1 MMVFAIGKRGQLRP
15 VIFAVA
21 LSAAVLGCA
30 GSGPPPAL
38 RVGGVAY
45 TADELIG
52 LSDLHIEELADL
64 TAFGLA
70 VAGGEL
76 ERVGAPYIERER
88 QRLLLQR
95 LAAEISVRE
104 AGMDDEALRERYA
117 RDPELELVVR
127 HLVILSERWRPE
139 EHRAEARSRAEAAL
153 RRIRAGEDFARV
165 AGEVSD
171 EPGAAERG
179 GLLRPGRRGTWV
191 SEFWEAALALEPG
204 GTSDV
209 VETEYGFHVLRLEER
224 RPIPFEEVRSEV
236 LGRLIDLAA
245 AAARAD
251 AWANREAENVRV
263 AEGAVTAWRAGI
275 APDTTVLASWP
286 GGAFRG
292 ADLRR
297 YVITLDDEARGRLD
311 AATDD
316 AFVGVVRGVARNAYL
331 AARAGALGIAIT
343 EDEAAVGARR
353 WVERAE
359 GWALALGFRRG
370 TPPDEVKVAARM
382 ALAAKNQTARIARAE
397 VTAISEALRAVYP
410 VERLDLPGV
419 AGGSD

>member
-1 MMVFAIGKRGQLRP
+1 MGAFAIGAPVRFRP
-15 VIFAVA
+15 VLLAVA
-21 LSAAVLGCA
+21 LSAAALGCA
-30 GSGPPPAL
+30 GGGPPPVL
-38 RVGGVAY
+38 RVGGVGY
-45 TADELIG
+45 SADELIG
-52 LSDLHIEELADL
+52 LSDRHIEELADL
-64 TAFGLA
+64 TAFGIA
-70 VAGGEL
+70 AAAGEL
-76 ERVGAPYIERER
+76 DRVGAPYIERER

-104 AGMDDEALRERYA
+104 AGMDEDALRERYA

-165 AGEVSD
+165 AAEVSE

-191 SEFWEAALALEPG
+191 PEFWEAAVALQPG
-204 GTSDV
+204 GTSGV

-251 AWANREAENVRV
+251 AWANREAANVQLV
-263 AEGAVTAWRAGI
+263 DGAVAAWRAGI

-297 YVITLDDEARGRLD
+297 YIITLDDEARARLE

-316 AFVGVVRGVARNAYL
+316 AFAGVVRGVARNAYL
-331 AARAGALGIAIT
+331 AARAAALGIAIS

-353 WVERAE
+353 WVGRAE
-359 GWALALGFRRG
+359 GWAEALGFRRG
-370 TPPDEVKVAARM
+370 LPPEEVKAAARA
-382 ALAAKNQTARIARAE
+382 ALAATNQNARIARGE
-397 VTAISEALRAVYP
+397 VMAISPALRAVYP
-410 VERLDLPGV
+410 VERLDSPRAAPG
-419 AGGSD
+419 SK